1 MLFRSLS
8 VIEIPAA
15 VWTVKIAGYLT
26 AEITVGK
33 NAEYT
38 TAIALE
44 ADTFNTLTPWG
55 KFDFSQ
61 ANNETTAVI
70 GFTNDCGEFVTKETY
85 DDVAASIVLNKD
97 MLNSNQGVVVRF
109 VGDGM
114 NDLVYVRLEGS
125 KKVQFADDPLWNSNK
140 AEGDRK
146 STRLNSSHI
155 H

>member
-1 MLFRSLS
+1 M
-8 VIEIPAA
+8 
-15 VWTVKIAGYLT
+15 IAGYLT
-26 AEITVGK
+26 AEITVGE

-97 MLNSNQGVVVRF
+97 ML
-109 VGDGM
+109 
-114 NDLVYVRLEGS
+114 
-125 KKVQFADDPLWNSNK
+125 K
-140 AEGDRK
+140 
-146 STRLNSSHI
+146 
-155 H
+155 